1 MKQTW
6 LLSCLGSL
14 GKRKKTVEGKLN
26 AMFSKE
32 IRGRRR
38 EAGEKVAAAVAGAVV
53 AGGRAVAG
61 AEVAGG
67 RAVAETTPL
76 LAVTAAKKRRRSP
89 SVESASLETLEC
101 VETWDSERESA
112 ASAEAEEAEGDF
124 EGERRSRIQGISK
137 RGRKRRK
144 RANSRAKAVARA
156 AAQAAA
162 QATAQAAARAG
173 AQPAVRPIKGS
184 AIGKRR

>member
-38 EAGEKVAAAVAGAVV
+38 EAKGKVAAA
-53 AGGRAVAG
+53 
-61 AEVAGG
+61 
-67 RAVAETTPL
+67 AVAEGEETPL

-89 SVESASLETLEC
+89 SLESASLEISETLES
-101 VETWDSERESA
+101 VETWDSAGGEERAAAAAEPTSETDHERE
-112 ASAEAEEAEGDF
+112 
-124 EGERRSRIQGISK
+124 RHSRVQGISK

-144 RANSRAKAVARA
+144 RANSRAKAVAEA
-156 AAQAAA
+156 MAAASTAAQAMASAA
-162 QATAQAAARAG
+162 VQASAQAA
-173 AQPAVRPIKGS
+173 VKPIKGM
-184 AIGKRR
+184 AFGKRR

>member
-101 VETWDSERESA
+101 VETWDSERGS